1 MSTFEFE
8 QPIGQLEKRRGGYF
22 FLQLD
27 AEIIEQ
33 FEKKRHTR
41 LICEIDDIVQYS
53 CGLNHL
59 GDGNYFII
67 VATKYLKK
75 LKKDL
80 GEVVRF
86 KIYEDPNPLGVA
98 IPEALQALI
107 DQDEVVKNQFELY
120 SDGKK
125 RSLIYTIHKIKS
137 IDLQVQKV
145 YKFVEEHKK

>member
-1 MSTFEFE
+1 MPVFEFE
-8 QPIGQLEKRRGGYF
+8 QALGQLEKRRGGYF
-22 FLQLD
+22 FLKID
-27 AEIIEQ
+27 ADIIEH

-41 LICEIDDIVQYS
+41 LICVIDDTVQYS

-75 LKKDL
+75 LKKETGD
-80 GEVVRF
+80 VVRF

-98 IPEALQALI
+98 IPEVLQVLI
-107 DQDEVVKNQFELY
+107 EQDDLVKKQFEQY

-125 RSLIYTIHKIKS
+125 RSLIYTIYKIKN

-145 YKFVEEHKK
+145 YKFLEENKK